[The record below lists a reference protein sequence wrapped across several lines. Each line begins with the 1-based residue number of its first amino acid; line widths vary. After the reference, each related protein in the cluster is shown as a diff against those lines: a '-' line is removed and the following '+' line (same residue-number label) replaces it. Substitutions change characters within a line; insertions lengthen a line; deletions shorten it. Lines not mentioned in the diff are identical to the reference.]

1 MAGEKPQN
9 SSDNEVVA
17 SSSFL
22 FGEEWGKYATD
33 FDYVI
38 VGSSFCAMGFLCQV
52 LKNRADAK
60 ILIVERGQCVC
71 FRSHSPLGLRCE
83 EKKTEEFPWKFSSS
97 NGGHIHRVRG
107 MNHFLGGRSSFWK
120 AWCPKPTRDEMAEW
134 PLEVIQKVQQYFP
147 AAETLLSVRPVNE
160 IVEKGDRLFGRLQ
173 NIIFGELESAPS
185 NIEAITRIQHAPL
198 AIIEKKCRYVF
209 RVSSYNRSLY
219 YSNLLLFLPVQ

>member
-9 SSDNEVVA
+9 NKVVA
-17 SSSFL
+17 SLS
-22 FGEEWGKYATD
+22 GEEWEKYRTTGD

-52 LKNRADAK
+52 LKNRPDAK
-60 ILIVERGQCVC
+60 ILILERGQHDC
-71 FRSHSPLGLRCE
+71 FQLHPPLKLGRE
-83 EKKTEEFPWKFSSS
+83 EKETEEFPWKFSSS
-97 NGGHIHRVRG
+97 DGGHIQRVRG

-160 IVEKGDRLFGRLQ
+160 IMEKGDRLFGRLQ
-173 NIIFGELESAPS
+173 DIIFGELESAPS
-185 NIEAITRIQHAPL
+185 DIKAITRVQHAPL
-198 AIIEKKCRYVF
+198 AITEKKCRYVF
-209 RVSSYNRSLY
+209 KGAK
-219 YSNLLLFLPVQ
+219 